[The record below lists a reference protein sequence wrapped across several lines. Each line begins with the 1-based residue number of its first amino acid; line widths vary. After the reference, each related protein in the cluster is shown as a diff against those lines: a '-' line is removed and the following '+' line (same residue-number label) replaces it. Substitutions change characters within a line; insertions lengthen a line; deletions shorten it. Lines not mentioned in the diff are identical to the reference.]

1 MNSPDLIAMIG
12 NLSRSLMPVQTL
24 ISGFG
29 YLIGIVFVIT
39 ALFQLKKVG
48 ESRGGG
54 GESAFVPIMLFFIG
68 ALLIYLPSTLK
79 AFSNTVFG
87 SDNILAYVAYKPYNI
102 FNSMGIV
109 VQTAGL
115 IWFVRGCVL
124 LTHGS
129 RPKAKEGPKGLT
141 FIAAGILAMNFKGT
155 FAFVNYC
162 VTHLMSLSSVASGG
176 A

>member
-29 YLIGIVFVIT
+29 YLIGLVFVIS

-48 ESRGGG
+48 ESRGG
-54 GESAFVPIMLFFIG
+54 ESVFKPVMLFFIG

-79 AFSNTVFG
+79 ALSNTVFG
-87 SDNILAYVAYKPYNI
+87 SDNLLAYIAYKPYNI

-115 IWFVRGCVL
+115 LWFVRGCVL
-124 LTHGS
+124 LTQGS
-129 RPKAKEGPKGLT
+129 RPNAKEGPKGLT

-162 VTHLMSLSSVASGG
+162 ITHLMSISNVGSGG